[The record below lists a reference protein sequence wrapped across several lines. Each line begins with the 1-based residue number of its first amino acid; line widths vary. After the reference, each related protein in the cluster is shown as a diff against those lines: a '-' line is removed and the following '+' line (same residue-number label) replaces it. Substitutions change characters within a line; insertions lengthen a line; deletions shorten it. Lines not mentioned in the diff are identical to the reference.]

1 MCTDRESP
9 SALYVAA
16 PRWYSYDM
24 TSSFLTGIMK
34 TACCNKGC
42 SVLWSCPSTLHEQ
55 HSCQT
60 RSSRRKKK
68 QIPAKLSSFHR
79 WTVRPSVRPQIR
91 GHIQSQCRRWNA
103 AVTVCFVLMGS
114 SMLLYL
120 ESPTCLLSVCLSAC
134 PQILGSVKDPS
145 DQQQSSHLHRWELK
159 AAPRTALPFSLFSPP
174 CSSLTAD
181 QVNLDS
187 FCVNVDFSVCCCE
200 RLKTTEAEDESFIFT
215 KRNIEKHRE
224 LMYW

>member
-1 MCTDRESP
+1 MFCALILSFNSP
-9 SALYVAA
+9 
-16 PRWYSYDM
+16 W
-24 TSSFLTGIMK
+24 
-34 TACCNKGC
+34 TAQLSNQK
-42 SVLWSCPSTLHEQ
+42 LKE
-55 HSCQT
+55 
-60 RSSRRKKK
+60 KKEANPGK
-68 QIPAKLSSFHR
+68 AFVISQ
-79 WTVRPSVRPQIR
+79 VNRPSVRPQIR

-215 KRNIEKHRE
+215 KRNMEKHRE